1 MKDLM
6 TVIGFTKKD
15 AVKRK
20 SFIISMIIILAII
33 VIGFNVPN
41 VLNSVFGD
49 EEEKSKIL
57 VIDSDN
63 VFEDTLI
70 SLEKEESNYEYT
82 MMKEELSEEEIKS
95 KLENE
100 EYDSVVRF
108 KDENGKITIDYMVE
122 NLMYG
127 QETAPQSLIQ
137 EFQTQYT
144 AKKIMDAGLTEEQL
158 QSMFT
163 QFEVNVVQTAEN
175 TASGNIFVML
185 MLSMVLFFAIYY
197 CAFQVSSSITTEK
210 TSKIMETLVTSTKP
224 STIVLGKTIGIGLVG
239 LLQIVVIAGT
249 AIISAKAFLPAGTL
263 ENIFDMSN
271 MTLNLGLITLLYF
284 ILGYFTYALLYALT
298 GSMVSKP
305 EDIQSA
311 NGPIAILVV
320 IGFYLAYFSMM
331 NPASNINQFAA
342 LMPFSSP
349 FCMPLRV
356 LMGITTTGELIAS
369 IAILAVTIFIIAKIS
384 IKVYSSA
391 ILNYGTKMN
400 FKEIIKMCKNK
411 ND

>member
-1 MKDLM
+1 MRDLI
-6 TVIGFTKKD
+6 TVIGFTVKD

-41 VLNSVFGD
+41 ILNSVFGD
-49 EEEKSKIL
+49 EEDKEKIL
-57 VIDSDN
+57 VIDAQD
-63 VFEDTLI
+63 VFEDSLI
-70 SLEKEESNYEYT
+70 SLEQEESNYEYT
-82 MMKEELSEEEIKS
+82 MVKEELSEEEIKE
-95 KLENE
+95 KLENGD
-100 EYDSVVRF
+100 YDSAVRF
-108 KDENGKITIDYMVE
+108 KDEDGKISIDYMVE

-144 AKKIMDAGLTEEQL
+144 AKKIMEAGLTETQL
-158 QSMFT
+158 QAMFT
-163 QFEVNVVQTAEN
+163 QFDVNVIQTAEN
-175 TASGNIFVML
+175 TASGNIFAML

-210 TSKIMETLVTSTKP
+210 TSKIMETLVTSTSP
-224 STIVLGKTIGIGLVG
+224 RTIVLGKTIGIGLVG

-249 AIISAKAFLPAGTL
+249 AIVSANAFLPEGAL
-263 ENIFDMSN
+263 ESIFDMSN
-271 MTLNLGLITLLYF
+271 MTLSLGLITLLYF

-311 NGPIAILVV
+311 NGPIAILVM

-331 NPASNINQFAA
+331 NPASNINKFAA

-356 LMGITTTGELIAS
+356 LMGITTTAELVAS
-369 IAILAVTIFIIAKIS
+369 VAILLVTIFVIAKIS

-400 FKEIIKMCKNK
+400 FKDIVKMCKNK

>member
-1 MKDLM
+1 
-6 TVIGFTKKD
+6 
-15 AVKRK
+15 
-20 SFIISMIIILAII
+20 
-33 VIGFNVPN
+33 
-41 VLNSVFGD
+41 
-49 EEEKSKIL
+49 
-57 VIDSDN
+57 
-63 VFEDTLI
+63 
-70 SLEKEESNYEYT
+70 

-100 EYDSVVRF
+100 KYDSVVRF

>member
-1 MKDLM
+1 
-6 TVIGFTKKD
+6 
-15 AVKRK
+15 
-20 SFIISMIIILAII
+20 
-33 VIGFNVPN
+33 
-41 VLNSVFGD
+41 
-49 EEEKSKIL
+49 
-57 VIDSDN
+57 
-63 VFEDTLI
+63 
-70 SLEKEESNYEYT
+70 
-82 MMKEELSEEEIKS
+82 
-95 KLENE
+95 
-100 EYDSVVRF
+100 
-108 KDENGKITIDYMVE
+108 
-122 NLMYG
+122 MYG

-271 MTLNLGLITLLYF
+271 MTINVAVIALIYF
-284 ILGYFTYALLYALT
+284 ICGL
-298 GSMVSKP
+298 P
-305 EDIQSA
+305 
-311 NGPIAILVV
+311 P
-320 IGFYLAYFSMM
+320 
-331 NPASNINQFAA
+331 
-342 LMPFSSP
+342 
-349 FCMPLRV
+349 
-356 LMGITTTGELIAS
+356 
-369 IAILAVTIFIIAKIS
+369 
-384 IKVYSSA
+384 
-391 ILNYGTKMN
+391 
-400 FKEIIKMCKNK
+400 
-411 ND
+411 

>member
-6 TVIGFTKKD
+6 TVIGFTIKD

-144 AKKIMDAGLTEEQL
+144 AVQIQKAGITQEQL
-158 QSMFT
+158 QAMFT
-163 QFEVNVVQTAEN
+163 QFDVNVIQTDEN
-175 TASGNIFVML
+175 AASGNIFI
-185 MLSMVLFFAIYY
+185 SMMISIALFFAIYFCVY
-197 CAFQVSSSITTEK
+197 QVSTSITTEK
-210 TSKIMETLVTSTKP
+210 TSKIMETLVTSTSP
-224 STIVLGKTIGIGLVG
+224 RTIVLGKTLGIGIIGIAQVI
-239 LLQIVVIAGT
+239 IVVGVT
-249 AIISAKAFLPAGTL
+249 VLSANLFLDPEIL
-263 ENIFDMSN
+263 KNIFDMSSL
-271 MTLNLGLITLLYF
+271 TPAFYIAT
-284 ILGYFTYALLYALT
+284 LGYFLLGYFMYAFLYALT
-298 GSMVSKP
+298 GSMVTKP

-311 NGPIAILVV
+311 NGPISMIV
-320 IGFYLAYFSMM
+320 I
-331 NPASNINQFAA
+331 I
-342 LMPFSSP
+342 
-349 FCMPLRV
+349 
-356 LMGITTTGELIAS
+356 
-369 IAILAVTIFIIAKIS
+369 
-384 IKVYSSA
+384 
-391 ILNYGTKMN
+391 
-400 FKEIIKMCKNK
+400 
-411 ND
+411 

>member
-6 TVIGFTKKD
+6 TVIGFTIKD

-100 EYDSVVRF
+100 KYDSVVRF
-108 KDENGKITIDYMVE
+108 KDENGKITIDYMV
-122 NLMYG
+122 
-127 QETAPQSLIQ
+127 
-137 EFQTQYT
+137 QTQYT

-210 TSKIMETLVTSTKP
+210 TSKIMETLVTSTSP
-224 STIVLGKTIGIGLVG
+224 RTIVLGKTIG
-239 LLQIVVIAGT
+239 
-249 AIISAKAFLPAGTL
+249 
-263 ENIFDMSN
+263 
-271 MTLNLGLITLLYF
+271 
-284 ILGYFTYALLYALT
+284 
-298 GSMVSKP
+298 
-305 EDIQSA
+305 
-311 NGPIAILVV
+311 
-320 IGFYLAYFSMM
+320 
-331 NPASNINQFAA
+331 
-342 LMPFSSP
+342 
-349 FCMPLRV
+349 
-356 LMGITTTGELIAS
+356 MGIVRISS
-369 IAILAVTIFIIAKIS
+369 INIDSRNSFNI
-384 IKVYSSA
+384 
-391 ILNYGTKMN
+391 
-400 FKEIIKMCKNK
+400 C
-411 ND
+411 

>member
-1 MKDLM
+1 
-6 TVIGFTKKD
+6 
-15 AVKRK
+15 
-20 SFIISMIIILAII
+20 
-33 VIGFNVPN
+33 
-41 VLNSVFGD
+41 
-49 EEEKSKIL
+49 
-57 VIDSDN
+57 
-63 VFEDTLI
+63 
-70 SLEKEESNYEYT
+70 
-82 MMKEELSEEEIKS
+82 
-95 KLENE
+95 
-100 EYDSVVRF
+100 
-108 KDENGKITIDYMVE
+108 
-122 NLMYG
+122 
-127 QETAPQSLIQ
+127 
-137 EFQTQYT
+137 
-144 AKKIMDAGLTEEQL
+144 
-158 QSMFT
+158 
-163 QFEVNVVQTAEN
+163 
-175 TASGNIFVML
+175 
-185 MLSMVLFFAIYY
+185 
-197 CAFQVSSSITTEK
+197 
-210 TSKIMETLVTSTKP
+210 
-224 STIVLGKTIGIGLVG
+224 
-239 LLQIVVIAGT
+239 
-249 AIISAKAFLPAGTL
+249 
-263 ENIFDMSN
+263 

>member
-6 TVIGFTKKD
+6 TVIGFTIKD

-100 EYDSVVRF
+100 KYDSVVRF

-224 STIVLGKTIGIGLVG
+224 ST
-239 LLQIVVIAGT
+239 IAGT